1 MRIVLLL
8 LLVSVA
14 AAAFA
19 DAVESNAVCT
29 FADQTDLSARYNAV
43 AVKDNPRLP
52 NGKAWAPGGK
62 PILLFTQSP
71 LTIANVDLA
80 VGAYSLYLIP
90 GKDDWTLVVSKNVS
104 GNGEYSE
111 KDDVVRARMEGTK
124 LTTAADRLN
133 ISLGHIAPKQ
143 CEMRVYYDK
152 TAVWAT
158 IAEK

>member
-1 MRIVLLL
+1 MRILL
-8 LLVSVA
+8 LLVSVSMA
-14 AAAFA
+14 VPGFA

-43 AVKDNPRLP
+43 AVKDTPHP
-52 NGKAWAPGGK
+52 QNGKVWAPGGK

-71 LTIANVDLA
+71 LTIANVNLA

-90 GKDDWTLVVSKNVS
+90 GKDDWTLIVSKNVS
-104 GNGEYSE
+104 VSADYSE
-111 KDDVVRARMEGTK
+111 KDDLVRTRMEGTK
-124 LTTAADRLN
+124 LSTAADRLN
-133 ISLGHIAPKQ
+133 ISLGHISPKQ

-158 IAEK
+158 VSEK